1 LTSINQLNLTPR
13 QLQVLKLIESYQ
25 KSRCYSITLQELAQS
40 LGTSKTTAFEHIAGL
55 KEKGLLS
62 AQSGKARSLSLTRKA
77 QRLLEQALLENDC
90 QSIPIDG
97 IPLLGSVAAGT
108 PIEAIENIEHIS
120 LQSEFGSEDTFALKV
135 QGDSM
140 TGDGIFN
147 GDYVVCKRAQTAPNG
162 KIVAAIIDNDSATI
176 KRFYKEADR
185 IRLEPSNPNY
195 EPIYTTNCQIAGVV
209 VGLMRKL

>member
-1 LTSINQLNLTPR
+1 L
-13 QLQVLKLIESYQ
+13 LK
-25 KSRCYSITLQELAQS
+25 
-40 LGTSKTTAFEHIAGL
+40 
-55 KEKGLLS
+55 
-62 AQSGKARSLSLTRKA
+62 
-77 QRLLEQALLENDC
+77 QALLENDC

-97 IPLLGSVAAGT
+97 IPLLGSVAAGA

-120 LQSEFGSEDTFALKV
+120 LQSEFGSEDTFALKI

-140 TGDGIFN
+140 TGDGIFD
-147 GDYVVCKRAQTAPNG
+147 GDYVMCKRTQTASNG
-162 KIVAAIIDNDSATI
+162 KIVVVITDNENATV

-209 VGLMRKL
+209 VGLMRRI